1 MTLVLIRVDDR
12 LVHGQVLLGWTR
24 SLRVDHVIAADD
36 DTAKDP
42 MQSSL
47 MKMAAPTGLGLS
59 VLSVKDAARKLL
71 AGDFDRAKVL
81 LLVRGPQALLEL
93 RREGLTFDKIN
104 AGNVR
109 SAPGRKKLTK
119 EIFASPEDIVAWKQ
133 LAAEGVSLQAQW
145 LPDQSRHNLADLLDD

>member
-24 SLRVDHVIAADD
+24 SLGVDHVIAADD
-36 DTAKDP
+36 ATAKDP
-42 MQSSL
+42 MQTTL

-59 VLSVKDAARKLL
+59 VLPVAEAAQKLV
-71 AGDFDRAKVL
+71 AGDFDKAKVL
-81 LLVRGPQALLEL
+81 LLVRGPQSLLEL
-93 RREGLTFDKIN
+93 RAAGLTFDKVN

-119 EIFASPEDIVAWKQ
+119 EVFASPEDIAAWKQ
-133 LAAEGVSLQAQW
+133 LAAEGVSLEAQW
-145 LPDQSRHNLADLLDD
+145 LPDQSRKNLADLLDD